1 MQMRQQVLLTLLGL
15 VVLVGKLLAKCP
27 MPTGQAMVTEQ
38 RQGEAGETGPGLAGP
53 GQSGSERS
61 SPFRSGSGLTG
72 SGLTGSGLTGS
83 GLTGSGLTG
92 LGLAGELRELLA
104 ELAGR
109 PELRTA
115 DLDLPLFG
123 AGIGLDSLTGTLL
136 LREVHRRYGVDVA
149 AEDLNLDALASLA
162 SLASFIET
170 RRG

>member
-1 MQMRQQVLLTLLGL
+1 
-15 VVLVGKLLAKCP
+15 
-27 MPTGQAMVTEQ
+27 MVAER
-38 RQGEAGETGPGLAGP
+38 RQGDAGETGPGLAGP
-53 GQSGSERS
+53 GL
-61 SPFRSGSGLTG
+61 SGSGLSGPGRSG
-72 SGLTGSGLTGS
+72 SAQ
-83 GLTGSGLTG
+83 TG